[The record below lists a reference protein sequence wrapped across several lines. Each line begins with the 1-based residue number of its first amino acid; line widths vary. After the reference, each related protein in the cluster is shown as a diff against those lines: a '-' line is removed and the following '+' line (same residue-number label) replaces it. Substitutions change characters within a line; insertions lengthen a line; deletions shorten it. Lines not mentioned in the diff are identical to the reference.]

1 MIEISFKLY
10 NTEEDRNIIILDKNN
25 NHYIAYKYMENDM
38 IVESLPVP
46 QRRARATWVMDK
58 DLLNTI
64 ITNKGT
70 GKQFSI
76 IHNGLV
82 FTENFGNSWI
92 Q

>member
-10 NTEEDRNIIILDKNN
+10 NTEEDRNIIIIDKNN
-25 NHYIAYKYMENDM
+25 NHYIHVAYKYMENDM

-70 GKQFSI
+70 GKQS
-76 IHNGLV
+76 
-82 FTENFGNSWI
+82 
-92 Q
+92 

>member
-10 NTEEDRNIIILDKNN
+10 NTEEDRNIIIIDKNN

-46 QRRARATWVMDK
+46 QREARATWVMDK

-70 GKQFSI
+70 GKQS
-76 IHNGLV
+76 
-82 FTENFGNSWI
+82 
-92 Q
+92 

>member
-46 QRRARATWVMDK
+46 KRRARATWVMDK
-58 DLLNTI
+58 DLLITI
-64 ITNKGT
+64 ITNKET
-70 GKQFSI
+70 GKQS
-76 IHNGLV
+76 
-82 FTENFGNSWI
+82 
-92 Q
+92 

>member
-46 QRRARATWVMDK
+46 KRRARAT
-58 DLLNTI
+58 
-64 ITNKGT
+64 
-70 GKQFSI
+70 
-76 IHNGLV
+76 
-82 FTENFGNSWI
+82 
-92 Q
+92 

>member
-46 QRRARATWVMDK
+46 QRTARATWVMDK

-70 GKQFSI
+70 GKQS
-76 IHNGLV
+76 
-82 FTENFGNSWI
+82 
-92 Q
+92 